1 MMTFRFDVK
10 WRTKMALYLTEE
22 NITAFPP
29 ALQPFLW
36 HMYALNTM
44 AAEALSYEAVLI
56 QQNRLLKSKR
66 HLYFS
71 ICQRAIKVVCI

>member
-1 MMTFRFDVK
+1 MMTFRFDVA
-10 WRTKMALYLTEE
+10 WRKKITLYPTEE

-29 ALQPFLW
+29 SLQPFLW

-44 AAEALSYEAVLI
+44 AAEALFYEAVLI

-66 HLYFS
+66 HMYFS
-71 ICQRAIKVVCI
+71 IC